1 MPEDHV
7 EREATRDELLALAHP
22 LRLRILERLRE
33 GPSTASRLARDLGE
47 SSGATSYHLRALAR
61 VGVIE
66 EDAERGRGR
75 ERWWRR
81 NVPLLVIPT
90 ESEDP
95 EGRAAEARIWS
106 MMTDRDARV
115 LRHFVASEPHLDREW
130 RGAAFIGSW
139 NLYLTP
145 EEADSLGRRVLGL
158 VDEVWRAADDVPPDA
173 RRCLVSFR
181 ALPVLE
187 EQLEPE

>member
-1 MPEDHV
+1 MPEEHV
-7 EREATRDELLALAHP
+7 ERQATRDEMLALAHP

-33 GPSTASRLARDLGE
+33 GASTASRLARDLGE

-61 VGVIE
+61 IGVIE
-66 EDAERGRGR
+66 EDTARGRGR

-81 NVPLLVIPT
+81 SAPLLVIPT

-95 EGRAAEARIWS
+95 EGRAAEAKIWS
-106 MMTDRDARV
+106 MMTERDARV
-115 LRHFVASEPHLDREW
+115 LRHFVASEGQLDREW

-145 EEADSLGRRVLGL
+145 EEADNLGRRVLGL
-158 VDEVWRAADDVPPDA
+158 VDEVWRGADETPADA

-181 ALPVLE
+181 ALPILE
-187 EQLEPE
+187 EPGRS

>member
-1 MPEDHV
+1 MPDPHA

-33 GPSTASRLARDLGE
+33 GASTASRLARDLGE
-47 SSGATSYHLRALAR
+47 SSGSTSYHLRALAR
-61 VGVIE
+61 MGLIE
-66 EDAERGRGR
+66 EEAERGRGR

-90 ESEDP
+90 ASQDQ

-115 LRHFVASEPHLDREW
+115 LRHFVASEPQLDREW
-130 RGAAFIGSW
+130 RSAAFIGSW

-158 VDEVWRAADDVPPDA
+158 VDEIWRGADEVPPEA

-187 EQLEPE
+187 EPER

>member
-1 MPEDHV
+1 MMPEQPA
-7 EREATRDELLALAHP
+7 ERQATRDELLALAHP
-22 LRLRILERLRE
+22 VRLRILERLRE
-33 GPSTASRLARDLGE
+33 GASTASRLARDLGE
-47 SSGATSYHLRALAR
+47 SSGSTSYHLRALAR
-61 VGVIE
+61 IGVIE
-66 EDAERGRGR
+66 EETERGRGR

-81 NVPLLVIPT
+81 SVPLLVIPT

-115 LRHFVASEPHLDREW
+115 LRHFVASEPQLDRAW
-130 RGAAFIGSW
+130 RGASFIGSW

-145 EEADSLGRRVLGL
+145 EEADKLGRRVLGL
-158 VDEVWRAADDVPPDA
+158 VDELWRGAGDVPADA

-181 ALPVLE
+181 ALPILE
-187 EQLEPE
+187 EPER

>member
-1 MPEDHV
+1 VPED
-7 EREATRDELLALAHP
+7 RDERKASRAELLVLAHP

-33 GPSTASRLARDLGE
+33 GASTASRLARELGE

-61 VGVIE
+61 IGMVE
-66 EDAERGRGR
+66 EDAQRGRGR

-90 ESEDP
+90 ESQDP
-95 EGRAAEARIWS
+95 EGRAAEARIWN
-106 MMTDRDARV
+106 MMTERDARA
-115 LRHFVASEPHLDREW
+115 LRHFVAREPDLDSEW
-130 RGAAFIGSW
+130 RGASFIGSW

-158 VDEVWRAADDVPPDA
+158 VDELWRGSDDVPENA
-173 RRCLVSFR
+173 RRCIVSFR
-181 ALPVLE
+181 AIPLLE
-187 EQLEPE
+187 EPEQR